1 VTGTLLVDRDA
12 AIEAELAAAVIGTL
26 LREDYAGLARRVRA
40 TADGPVLDW
49 PGPGWPGGPVL
60 RLRPDG
66 FLADFAVSGPAP
78 LTLGDVGALLAAIAP
93 AADAD
98 GVAAFGAECRQA
110 LATLR
115 LRERHLRERQPG
127 ERQPGERNLREQQP
141 DEQRLR
147 DLAPGPWLGPDGAVR
162 YDALAAARPHPAYP
176 TAACRLGFTDE
187 DSLRYAPEF
196 RPEFELAW
204 VAIPRAALV
213 TARPGRPGWWPE
225 MAEVGLP
232 GGLAAS
238 HELLPVHPLTAR
250 RGLAPALAEA
260 GLTGGGLT
268 GGGLTGGGLTG
279 GGLGGAVV
287 APGRR
292 LAVRPTLSTRTVAV
306 TADPGV
312 QLKLPLPVSTLG
324 RLNRRGLV
332 PRTLSDGALTGRLLA
347 GLTARDPALGG
358 LLLADDGDF
367 THAGHPAL
375 GYLRRRLPD
384 GLGAHRVVSV
394 AALLAPVPGAEGPM
408 EVHGEAQGAA
418 GRLVIDEL
426 AGLGWGGDPVAFFRA
441 YLDLLFGVQVRLFTR
456 YGIALESHQQ
466 NAAVVAGAG
475 APRLLV
481 KDFDGALIHHAR
493 LSGALGGAGPEP
505 GAFGDQRLLTGS
517 DDELADVF
525 ITITVHLCAG
535 ALAFGL
541 ARRGYAPLGELLAA
555 VRESLADA
563 LDREDGTPAA
573 RRLRARVL
581 EADRLTGKAMVT
593 AGTLTEKSRSGARD
607 INKFYG
613 PGGPN
618 YLKAAR

>member
-1 VTGTLLVDRDA
+1 VIGTLLVDRGA
-12 AIEAELAAAVIGTL
+12 AIEAGLATAVIDTL
-26 LREDYAGLARRVRA
+26 LREDYAGLAGRVRA

-49 PGPGWPGGPVL
+49 PGGPVL
-60 RLRPDG
+60 PLRPDG
-66 FLADFAVSGPAP
+66 FLSDFAVAGQAP
-78 LTLGDVGALLAAIAP
+78 LTLGDVGSLLAAVAP

-98 GVAAFGAECRQA
+98 GVAAFGVECRQA

-115 LRERHLRERQPG
+115 LRERHLGDRQLG
-127 ERQPGERNLREQQP
+127 EQDPREQDP
-141 DEQRLR
+141 C
-147 DLAPGPWLGPDGAVR
+147 DLAPGPGGAVR
-162 YDALAAARPHPAYP
+162 YDALAAAQPHPAYP

-213 TARPGRPGWWPE
+213 AARPGQPDWWPA
-225 MAEVGLP
+225 MTEVGLP
-232 GGLAAS
+232 AGLADS

-250 RGLAPALAEA
+250 RGLAQALAEA
-260 GLTGGGLT
+260 GLTD
-268 GGGLTGGGLTG
+268 
-279 GGLGGAVV
+279 AVI

-292 LAVRPTLSTRTVAV
+292 LAVRPTLSVRTVAV

-347 GLTARDPALGG
+347 GLAARDPALGG

-367 THAGHPAL
+367 AHAGHPAL

-384 GLGAHRVVSV
+384 GLGAYRVVSV
-394 AALLAPVPGAEGPM
+394 AALLAPVPGAEGAM
-408 EVHGEAQGAA
+408 EARGAA

-426 AGLGWGGDPVAFFRA
+426 AGLGWGGDPLAFFRA

-466 NAAVVAGAG
+466 NAAVVVGPS

-493 LSGALGGAGPEP
+493 LTGALGGAGPDA
-505 GAFGDQRLLTGS
+505 GAFGDQRLLSAS

-541 ARRGYAPLGELLAA
+541 ARRGYAPRGELLAA
-555 VRESLADA
+555 VRESLAGA
-563 LDREDGTPAA
+563 LDREDGAPAA

-581 EADRLTGKAMVT
+581 EAGRLTGKAMVT

>member
-1 VTGTLLVDRDA
+1 VVPAQDA
-12 AIEAELAAAVIGTL
+12 ALLAQDVATEAGLVTAVIDTL
-26 LREDYAGLARRVRA
+26 LREDYAGLAGRVRA
-40 TADGPVLDW
+40 TADGAVLD
-49 PGPGWPGGPVL
+49 WPGGPVL
-60 RLRPDG
+60 PLRPDG
-66 FLADFAVSGPAP
+66 FLADFAVAGPVP
-78 LTLGDVGALLAAIAP
+78 LTLKDVGSLLAAVAP

-98 GVAAFGAECRQA
+98 GVAAFGVECRQA

-115 LRERHLRERQPG
+115 LRERHPLEQDSLERQPHG
-127 ERQPGERNLREQQP
+127 
-141 DEQRLR
+141 
-147 DLAPGPWLGPDGAVR
+147 LAPGPWLGPDGAVR

-213 TARPGRPGWWPE
+213 MARPGRPDWWPE

-232 GGLAAS
+232 ADLAVS

-250 RGLAPALAEA
+250 LGLAQALAEG
-260 GLTGGGLT
+260 GLTESGPTGGGLT
-268 GGGLTGGGLTG
+268 GAA
-279 GGLGGAVV
+279 LGEAALGEAVI

-332 PRTLSDGALTGRLLA
+332 PRTLSDGALIGRLLA

-367 THAGHPAL
+367 VHAAHPAL
-375 GYLRRRLPD
+375 GYLRRHLPD
-384 GLGAHRVVSV
+384 GLGAYRVVSV
-394 AALLAPVPGAEGPM
+394 AALLAPVPGAEEM
-408 EVHGEAQGAA
+408 MGEHETA

-426 AGLGWGGDPVAFFRA
+426 AGLGWRGDPLAFFRA

-466 NAAVVAGAG
+466 NAAVVVGPS

-493 LSGALGGAGPEP
+493 LAGALGGAGPEP

-525 ITITVHLCAG
+525 VTITVHLCAG

-541 ARRGYAPLGELLAA
+541 ARRGYAPLGELLAV
-555 VRESLADA
+555 VRESLAGA
-563 LDREDGTPAA
+563 LDREDGTPAG

-618 YLKAAR
+618 YLQAAR

>member
-1 VTGTLLVDRDA
+1 MIGTHPAARAADAAVPVQDAARPAGDTALAARDA
-12 AIEAELAAAVIGTL
+12 AIEAGLATAVIDTL
-26 LREDYAGLARRVRA
+26 LREDYAGLAGRVRA

-49 PGPGWPGGPVL
+49 PGGPVL
-60 RLRPDG
+60 PLRPDG
-66 FLADFAVSGPAP
+66 FLADLAVAGPAP
-78 LTLGDVGALLAAIAP
+78 LTLGDVSSLLAAVAP

-98 GVAAFGAECRQA
+98 GVAAFGVECRQA

-115 LRERHLRERQPG
+115 LRERHLREGTTGGEQP
-127 ERQPGERNLREQQP
+127 
-141 DEQRLR
+141 R
-147 DLAPGPWLGPDGAVR
+147 DLAAESWLGAGGAVG

-176 TAACRLGFTDE
+176 TAACRLGFTRE

-204 VAIPRAALV
+204 AAIPRAALV
-213 TARPGRPGWWPE
+213 TSRPGRPDWWPE
-225 MAEVGLP
+225 MTEVGLP
-232 GGLAAS
+232 AGLADS

-250 RGLAPALAEA
+250 LGLAQALAEA
-260 GLTGGGLT
+260 GLAGGGL
-268 GGGLTGGGLTG
+268 GGDA
-279 GGLGGAVV
+279 LGGAVV
-287 APGRR
+287 APGRW

-332 PRTLSDGALTGRLLA
+332 PRTLSDGALIGRLLA
-347 GLTARDPALGG
+347 GLAARDPALGG

-367 THAGHPAL
+367 AHAGHPAL

-384 GLGAHRVVSV
+384 GLGACRVVSV
-394 AALLAPVPGAEGPM
+394 AALLAPVPGTEGPM
-408 EVHGEAQGAA
+408 EAPGAA

-475 APRLLV
+475 ALRLLV
-481 KDFDGALIHHAR
+481 KDFDGALIGHAR
-493 LSGALGGAGPEP
+493 LADALGGAGPEP
-505 GAFGDQRLLTGS
+505 GAFGDQRLLAGS

-555 VRESLADA
+555 VRAALAGA
-563 LDREDGTPAA
+563 LDREDDTPAA

>member
-1 VTGTLLVDRDA
+1 
-12 AIEAELAAAVIGTL
+12 VIGTHPAARAADRL
-26 LREDYAGLARRVRA
+26 RSPQDATVLARDTALEAGLATAVIDTLIREDYAGLAGRVRE
-40 TADGPVLDW
+40 TAAGPVLDW
-49 PGPGWPGGPVL
+49 PGGPVL
-60 RLRPDG
+60 PLRADG
-66 FLADFAVSGPAP
+66 FLADFAVAGLAQ
-78 LTLGDVGALLAAIAP
+78 LALRDVGSLLAAVAP

-115 LRERHLRERQPG
+115 LRERHLRERYPH
-127 ERQPGERNLREQQP
+127 EEPSHEQQLWH
-141 DEQRLR
+141 EQPR
-147 DLAPGPWLGPDGAVR
+147 DLGPGSWLGADGAVC

-204 VAIPRAALV
+204 VAIPQDALV
-213 TARPGRPGWWPE
+213 TAQPERPGWWPE
-225 MAEVGLP
+225 MTEVGLP
-232 GGLAAS
+232 AGLAAS

-250 RGLAPALAEA
+250 LGLAQALAEA
-260 GLTGGGLT
+260 GLAGAGLA
-268 GGGLTGGGLTG
+268 
-279 GGLGGAVV
+279 GAVV

-324 RLNRRGLV
+324 LLNRRGLV
-332 PRTLSDGALTGRLLA
+332 PRTLSDGALIGRLLA

-367 THAGHPAL
+367 AHAGHPAL

-384 GLGAHRVVSV
+384 GLGAYRVVSV

-408 EVHGEAQGAA
+408 EVHGEAHGAA

-466 NAAVVAGAG
+466 NAAVVVGPS

-493 LSGALGGAGPEP
+493 LAGALGGAGPEP
-505 GAFGDQRLLTGS
+505 AGFGDQRLLTGS

-541 ARRGYAPLGELLAA
+541 ARRGYAPLAELLAA
-555 VRESLADA
+555 VRAALAGA
-563 LDREDGTPAA
+563 LDREDDTPAA

>member
-1 VTGTLLVDRDA
+1 VIGTHPAARTAGPAVPGPAVPVRDA
-12 AIEAELAAAVIGTL
+12 ALLAEDAAVET
-26 LREDYAGLARRVRA
+26 GLA
-40 TADGPVLDW
+40 TVL
-49 PGPGWPGGPVL
+49 P
-60 RLRPDG
+60 LRPDG
-66 FLADFAVSGPAP
+66 FLADFAVAGRAP
-78 LTLGDVGALLAAIAP
+78 LTLGDVGALLAAVAP

-98 GVAAFGAECRQA
+98 GVAAFEVECRQA

-115 LRERHLRERQPG
+115 LRERQVRGR
-127 ERQPGERNLREQQP
+127 
-141 DEQRLR
+141 R
-147 DLAPGPWLGPDGAVR
+147 DVAPGSWLGPDGAVR

-204 VAIPRAALV
+204 AAIPRAALV
-213 TARPGRPGWWPE
+213 TSRPGRPDWWPA
-225 MAEVGLP
+225 MTEVGLP
-232 GGLAAS
+232 AGLAAS
-238 HELLPVHPLTAR
+238 HELLPVHPMTAR
-250 RGLAPALAEA
+250 LGLAQALAEA
-260 GLTGGGLT
+260 GLTD
-268 GGGLTGGGLTG
+268 
-279 GGLGGAVV
+279 AVI
-287 APGRR
+287 APGRW

-324 RLNRRGLV
+324 RLNRRALV
-332 PRTLSDGALTGRLLA
+332 PRTLCDGALIGRLLA
-347 GLTARDPALGG
+347 GLTARDPGLGG

-367 THAGHPAL
+367 AHAGHPAL

-384 GLGAHRVVSV
+384 GLGACRVVSV
-394 AALLAPVPGAEGPM
+394 AALLAPVPGAEGAMGKP
-408 EVHGEAQGAA
+408 GAA

-426 AGLGWGGDPVAFFRA
+426 AGLGWGGDPLAFFRA

-493 LSGALGGAGPEP
+493 LTGALGGAGPEP
-505 GAFGDQRLLTGS
+505 GGFGDQRLLAGS
-517 DDELADVF
+517 GDELADVF

-555 VRESLADA
+555 VRESLAGA
-563 LDREDGTPAA
+563 LDREESALDREKSALDRVESAAAA

-593 AGTLTEKSRSGARD
+593 AGTLTEKPRSGARD

-618 YLKAAR
+618 YLKATR

>member
-1 VTGTLLVDRDA
+1 VSGTLLVDLDA
-12 AIEAELAAAVIGTL
+12 ATEAELAAAVVDTL
-26 LREDYAGLARRVRA
+26 LREDYAGLAGRVRVTGA
-40 TADGPVLDW
+40 GTVLD
-49 PGPGWPGGPVL
+49 WPGGPVL
-60 RLRPDG
+60 PLRADG
-66 FLADFAVSGPAP
+66 FLADFAVTRQVP
-78 LTLGDVGALLAAIAP
+78 LTLSDVGSLLAAVAP

-98 GVAAFGAECRQA
+98 GVAAFGAECQQA

-115 LRERHLRERQPG
+115 LRDRHLGDRGSGDRGSGDRPLG
-127 ERQPGERNLREQQP
+127 
-141 DEQRLR
+141 
-147 DLAPGPWLGPDGAVR
+147 DLPPGPWVGPGGAVW

-204 VAIPRAALV
+204 VAVPRAALV
-213 TARPGRPGWWPE
+213 TASPGRPGWWPE
-225 MAEVGLP
+225 MTEVGLP
-232 GGLAAS
+232 ADLAAS

-250 RGLAPALAEA
+250 LALPQALAEA
-260 GLTGGGLT
+260 GLDRADQA
-268 GGGLTGGGLTG
+268 
-279 GGLGGAVV
+279 GAVV
-287 APGRR
+287 APGSR

-324 RLNRRGLV
+324 LLNRRGLV
-332 PRTLSDGALTGRLLA
+332 PRTLSDGALTGRILA

-358 LLLADDGDF
+358 LLLTDDGDF
-367 THAGHPAL
+367 AHAGHPAL

-384 GLGAHRVVSV
+384 GLGACRVVSV
-394 AALLAPVPGAEGPM
+394 AALLAPVPGAEATMGT
-408 EVHGEAQGAA
+408 HRAA
-418 GRLVIDEL
+418 GPLVVDEL
-426 AGLGWGGDPVAFFRA
+426 ARLGWGGDPVAFFRDW
-441 YLDLLFGVQVRLFTR
+441 LDLLFGVQVRLFVR

-466 NAAVVAGAG
+466 NAAVVVG
-475 APRLLV
+475 PSTLRLLV
-481 KDFDGALIHHAR
+481 KDFDGALIQHGR
-493 LSGALGGAGPEP
+493 LTGALGGAGPDP
-505 GAFGDQRLLTGS
+505 AAFGDQRLLTDS
-517 DDELADVF
+517 EDELADVF

-541 ARRGYAPLGELLAA
+541 ARRGYAALPGLLAM
-555 VRESLADA
+555 VRQSLAGA
-563 LDREDGTPAA
+563 LDREDDAPAT

-581 EADRLTGKAMVT
+581 EAERLTGKAMVT

-618 YLKAAR
+618 YLRTAR

>member
-1 VTGTLLVDRDA
+1 VSGTLLVDRDA
-12 AIEAELAAAVIGTL
+12 ATEAELAAAVVDTL
-26 LREDYAGLARRVRA
+26 LREDYAGLAGRVRVTGA
-40 TADGPVLDW
+40 GTVLD
-49 PGPGWPGGPVL
+49 WPGGPVL
-60 RLRPDG
+60 PLRADG
-66 FLADFAVSGPAP
+66 FLADFAVTRQVP
-78 LTLGDVGALLAAIAP
+78 LTLSDVGSLLAAVAP

-98 GVAAFGAECRQA
+98 GVAAFGAECQQA

-115 LRERHLRERQPG
+115 LRDRHLGDRGSGDRGSGDRPLG
-127 ERQPGERNLREQQP
+127 
-141 DEQRLR
+141 
-147 DLAPGPWLGPDGAVR
+147 DLPPGPWVGPGGAVW

-204 VAIPRAALV
+204 VAVPRAALV
-213 TARPGRPGWWPE
+213 TASPGRPGWWPE
-225 MAEVGLP
+225 MTEVGLP
-232 GGLAAS
+232 ADLAAS

-250 RGLAPALAEA
+250 LALPQALAEA
-260 GLTGGGLT
+260 GLDRADQA
-268 GGGLTGGGLTG
+268 
-279 GGLGGAVV
+279 GAVV
-287 APGRR
+287 APGSR

-324 RLNRRGLV
+324 LLNRRGLV
-332 PRTLSDGALTGRLLA
+332 PRTLSDGALTGRILA

-358 LLLADDGDF
+358 LLLTDDGDF
-367 THAGHPAL
+367 AHAGHPAL

-384 GLGAHRVVSV
+384 GLGACRVVSV
-394 AALLAPVPGAEGPM
+394 AALLAPVPGAEATMGT
-408 EVHGEAQGAA
+408 HRAA
-418 GRLVIDEL
+418 GPLVVDEL
-426 AGLGWGGDPVAFFRA
+426 ARLGWGGDPVAFFRDW
-441 YLDLLFGVQVRLFTR
+441 LDLLFGVQVRLFVR

-466 NAAVVAGAG
+466 NAAVVVG
-475 APRLLV
+475 PSTLRLLV
-481 KDFDGALIHHAR
+481 KDFDGALIQPGR
-493 LSGALGGAGPEP
+493 LTGALGGAGPDP
-505 GAFGDQRLLTGS
+505 AAFGDQRLLTDS
-517 DDELADVF
+517 EDELADVF

-541 ARRGYAPLGELLAA
+541 ARRGYAALPGLLAM
-555 VRESLADA
+555 VRQSLAGA
-563 LDREDGTPAA
+563 LDREDDAPAT

-581 EADRLTGKAMVT
+581 EAERLTGKAMVT

-618 YLKAAR
+618 YLRTAR

>member
-1 VTGTLLVDRDA
+1 
-12 AIEAELAAAVIGTL
+12 
-26 LREDYAGLARRVRA
+26 
-40 TADGPVLDW
+40 
-49 PGPGWPGGPVL
+49 
-60 RLRPDG
+60 
-66 FLADFAVSGPAP
+66 
-78 LTLGDVGALLAAIAP
+78 
-93 AADAD
+93 
-98 GVAAFGAECRQA
+98 
-110 LATLR
+110 
-115 LRERHLRERQPG
+115 
-127 ERQPGERNLREQQP
+127 
-141 DEQRLR
+141 
-147 DLAPGPWLGPDGAVR
+147 
-162 YDALAAARPHPAYP
+162 
-176 TAACRLGFTDE
+176 
-187 DSLRYAPEF
+187 
-196 RPEFELAW
+196 
-204 VAIPRAALV
+204 
-213 TARPGRPGWWPE
+213 
-225 MAEVGLP
+225 
-232 GGLAAS
+232 
-238 HELLPVHPLTAR
+238 
-250 RGLAPALAEA
+250 
-260 GLTGGGLT
+260 
-268 GGGLTGGGLTG
+268 
-279 GGLGGAVV
+279 
-287 APGRR
+287 
-292 LAVRPTLSTRTVAV
+292 
-306 TADPGV
+306 
-312 QLKLPLPVSTLG
+312 
-324 RLNRRGLV
+324 
-332 PRTLSDGALTGRLLA
+332 
-347 GLTARDPALGG
+347 
-358 LLLADDGDF
+358 
-367 THAGHPAL
+367 
-375 GYLRRRLPD
+375 
-384 GLGAHRVVSV
+384 
-394 AALLAPVPGAEGPM
+394 M
-408 EVHGEAQGAA
+408 EVHGEAHGAA

-426 AGLGWGGDPVAFFRA
+426 AGLGWGGDPLAFFRA

-466 NAAVVAGAG
+466 NAAVAVGAG

>member
-1 VTGTLLVDRDA
+1 VTGTLLVDR
-12 AIEAELAAAVIGTL
+12 AAAVESGLATAVIDTL
-26 LREDYAGLARRVRA
+26 LREDYAGLAGRVRE

-49 PGPGWPGGPVL
+49 PGGPVL
-60 RLRPDG
+60 PLRPDG
-66 FLADFAVSGPAP
+66 FLADFAVAGPAP
-78 LTLGDVGALLAAIAP
+78 LTLGDVGSLLAAVAP

-98 GVAAFGAECRQA
+98 GVAAFEAECRQA

-115 LRERHLRERQPG
+115 LRERHLR
-127 ERQPGERNLREQQP
+127 
-141 DEQRLR
+141 DR
-147 DLAPGPWLGPDGAVR
+147 DWHDVAPGSWLGPDGAVR

-187 DSLRYAPEF
+187 DSLGYAPEF

-204 VAIPRAALV
+204 VAVPRSALV
-213 TARPGRPGWWPE
+213 TSRPGRPDWWPE

-232 GGLAAS
+232 AGLADR

-250 RGLAPALAEA
+250 LGLAPALAEA
-260 GLTGGGLT
+260 GLTECRPTRGGLD
-268 GGGLTGGGLTG
+268 GAGLTD
-279 GGLGGAVV
+279 AVI

-332 PRTLSDGALTGRLLA
+332 PRTLSDGALIGRLLA
-347 GLTARDPALGG
+347 GLTARDPGLGG

-367 THAGHPAL
+367 AHAGHPAL

-384 GLGAHRVVSV
+384 GLGAYRVVSV

-408 EVHGEAQGAA
+408 EVHGGTRGAA

-426 AGLGWGGDPVAFFRA
+426 AGLGWGGDPLAFFRA

-466 NAAVVAGAG
+466 NAAVVVGAG

-493 LSGALGGAGPEP
+493 LTGALGGAGPEP
-505 GAFGDQRLLTGS
+505 GAFGDQRLLAGS

-525 ITITVHLCAG
+525 VTITVHLCAG

-541 ARRGYAPLGELLAA
+541 AGRGYAPLGELLAA
-555 VRESLADA
+555 VRESLAGA
-563 LDREDGTPAA
+563 LDREEGAPAA
-573 RRLRARVL
+573 RLRARVL

-593 AGTLTEKSRSGARD
+593 AGTLTEKARSGARD

-618 YLKAAR
+618 YLKAAW

>member
-1 VTGTLLVDRDA
+1 
-12 AIEAELAAAVIGTL
+12 LAA
-26 LREDYAGLARRVRA
+26 E
-40 TADGPVLDW
+40 
-49 PGPGWPGGPVL
+49 
-60 RLRPDG
+60 
-66 FLADFAVSGPAP
+66 S
-78 LTLGDVGALLAAIAP
+78 
-93 AADAD
+93 
-98 GVAAFGAECRQA
+98 
-110 LATLR
+110 
-115 LRERHLRERQPG
+115 
-127 ERQPGERNLREQQP
+127 
-141 DEQRLR
+141 
-147 DLAPGPWLGPDGAVR
+147 WLGAGGAVR

-176 TAACRLGFTDE
+176 TAACRLGFTGE

-204 VAIPRAALV
+204 AAIPRAALV
-213 TARPGRPGWWPE
+213 TSRPGRPDWWPE
-225 MAEVGLP
+225 MTEVGLP
-232 GGLAAS
+232 AGLADS
-238 HELLPVHPLTAR
+238 HELLPVHPLTAG
-250 RGLAPALAEA
+250 RGLAQALAEG
-260 GLTGGGLT
+260 GLAEGGLAGGGLA
-268 GGGLTGGGLTG
+268 GGGLGGDGP
-279 GGLGGAVV
+279 GGAVV
-287 APGRR
+287 APGRW

-306 TADPGV
+306 TADPEV

-332 PRTLSDGALTGRLLA
+332 PRTLSDGALIGRLLA
-347 GLTARDPALGG
+347 GLAARDPALGG

-367 THAGHPAL
+367 AHAGHPAL

-384 GLGAHRVVSV
+384 GLGACRVVSV
-394 AALLAPVPGAEGPM
+394 AALLAPVPGAEGAM
-408 EVHGEAQGAA
+408 EVHGEAPGAA

-481 KDFDGALIHHAR
+481 KDFDGALIRQAR
-493 LSGALGGAGPEP
+493 LASALGGAGPEP
-505 GAFGDQRLLTGS
+505 GAFGDQRLLAGS

-541 ARRGYAPLGELLAA
+541 ARRGYAPLGQLLAA
-555 VRESLADA
+555 VRAALAGA
-563 LDREDGTPAA
+563 LDREDDTSAA

>member
-1 VTGTLLVDRDA
+1 VIGTHPAARAASPAVPVQDA
-12 AIEAELAAAVIGTL
+12 ALPAGDAAVEAGDAAVEAGLATAVIDTL
-26 LREDYAGLARRVRA
+26 LREDYAGLAGRVRA

-49 PGPGWPGGPVL
+49 PGGPVL
-60 RLRPDG
+60 PLRPDG
-66 FLADFAVSGPAP
+66 FLGDFAVARPAP
-78 LTLGDVGALLAAIAP
+78 LTLRDVGALLAAIAP

-98 GVAAFGAECRQA
+98 GVAAFGVECRQA

-115 LRERHLRERQPG
+115 LRERQS
-127 ERQPGERNLREQQP
+127 
-141 DEQRLR
+141 R
-147 DLAPGPWLGPDGAVR
+147 DLAPGSWLGPDGAVR

-213 TARPGRPGWWPE
+213 TSRAGRPDWWPE
-225 MAEVGLP
+225 MTEVGLP
-232 GGLAAS
+232 AGLAAS
-238 HELLPVHPLTAR
+238 HELLPVHPMTAR
-250 RGLAPALAEA
+250 LGLAQALAEA
-260 GLTGGGLT
+260 GP
-268 GGGLTGGGLTG
+268 
-279 GGLGGAVV
+279 GGAGIGEAVI

-292 LAVRPTLSTRTVAV
+292 LAVRPTLSIRTVAV

-312 QLKLPLPVSTLG
+312 QLKLPLPASTLG
-324 RLNRRGLV
+324 RLNRRRLV
-332 PRTLSDGALTGRLLA
+332 PRTLSDGALIGRLLA
-347 GLTARDPALGG
+347 GLTARDPGLGG

-367 THAGHPAL
+367 VHAGHPAL

-384 GLGAHRVVSV
+384 GLGADRVVSV
-394 AALLAPVPGAEGPM
+394 AALLAPVPGAEGAM
-408 EVHGEAQGAA
+408 GTHRAA

-426 AGLGWGGDPVAFFRA
+426 AGLGWGGDPLAFFRA

-481 KDFDGALIHHAR
+481 KDFDGALIRHAR
-493 LSGALGGAGPEP
+493 LAGALGGAGPEP
-505 GAFGDQRLLTGS
+505 GGFGDQRLLASS

-535 ALAFGL
+535 TLAFGL

-555 VRESLADA
+555 VRESLAGA
-563 LDREDGTPAA
+563 LDREENAVDREENAAAA

-618 YLKAAR
+618 YLKATR

>member
-1 VTGTLLVDRDA
+1 VIGTHPAARAADAAVPVQDAARPAGDTALAARDA
-12 AIEAELAAAVIGTL
+12 AIEAGLATAVIDTL
-26 LREDYAGLARRVRA
+26 LREDYAGLAGRVRA

-49 PGPGWPGGPVL
+49 PGGPVL
-60 RLRPDG
+60 PLRPDG
-66 FLADFAVSGPAP
+66 FLADFAVAGPAP
-78 LTLGDVGALLAAIAP
+78 LTLGDVSSLLAAVAP
-93 AADAD
+93 AADAG
-98 GVAAFGAECRQA
+98 GVAAFGVECRQA

-115 LRERHLRERQPG
+115 LRERHLREGTTGGEQP
-127 ERQPGERNLREQQP
+127 
-141 DEQRLR
+141 R
-147 DLAPGPWLGPDGAVR
+147 DLAAGSWLGAGGAVG

-187 DSLRYAPEF
+187 DSRRYAPEF

-204 VAIPRAALV
+204 AAIPRTALV
-213 TARPGRPGWWPE
+213 TSRPGRPDWWPE
-225 MAEVGLP
+225 MTEVGLP
-232 GGLAAS
+232 AGLADS

-250 RGLAPALAEA
+250 LGLAQALAEA
-260 GLTGGGLT
+260 GLAGGGL
-268 GGGLTGGGLTG
+268 GGDA
-279 GGLGGAVV
+279 LGGAVV
-287 APGRR
+287 APGRW

-332 PRTLSDGALTGRLLA
+332 PRTLSDGALIGRLLA
-347 GLTARDPALGG
+347 GLAARDPALGG

-367 THAGHPAL
+367 AHAGHPAL

-384 GLGAHRVVSV
+384 GLGACRVVSV
-394 AALLAPVPGAEGPM
+394 AALLAPVPGTEGPM
-408 EVHGEAQGAA
+408 EAPGAA

-475 APRLLV
+475 ALRLLV
-481 KDFDGALIHHAR
+481 KDFDGALIGHAR
-493 LSGALGGAGPEP
+493 LADALGGAGPEP
-505 GAFGDQRLLTGS
+505 GAFGDQRLLAGS

-555 VRESLADA
+555 VRAALAGA
-563 LDREDGTPAA
+563 LDREDDTSAA

>member
-1 VTGTLLVDRDA
+1 VSGTLLVDRDVA
-12 AIEAELAAAVIGTL
+12 TEAELAAAVVDTL
-26 LREDYAGLARRVRA
+26 LREDYAGLAGRVRVTGA
-40 TADGPVLDW
+40 GTVLD
-49 PGPGWPGGPVL
+49 WPGGPVL
-60 RLRPDG
+60 PLRADG
-66 FLADFAVSGPAP
+66 FLADFAVTRQVP
-78 LTLGDVGALLAAIAP
+78 LTLSDVGSLLAAVAP

-98 GVAAFGAECRQA
+98 GVAAFGAECQQA

-115 LRERHLRERQPG
+115 LRDRHLGDRGSAGRPLG
-127 ERQPGERNLREQQP
+127 
-141 DEQRLR
+141 
-147 DLAPGPWLGPDGAVR
+147 DLPPGPWVGPGGAVW

-204 VAIPRAALV
+204 VAVPRAALV

-225 MAEVGLP
+225 MTEVGLP
-232 GGLAAS
+232 ADLAAS

-250 RGLAPALAEA
+250 LALPQALAEA
-260 GLTGGGLT
+260 GLDRADQA
-268 GGGLTGGGLTG
+268 
-279 GGLGGAVV
+279 GAVV
-287 APGRR
+287 APGSR

-324 RLNRRGLV
+324 LLNRRGLV
-332 PRTLSDGALTGRLLA
+332 PRTLSDGALTGRILA

-358 LLLADDGDF
+358 LLLTDDGDF
-367 THAGHPAL
+367 AHAGHPAL

-384 GLGAHRVVSV
+384 GLGACRVVAV
-394 AALLAPVPGAEGPM
+394 AALLAPVPGAEATTGT
-408 EVHGEAQGAA
+408 HRAA
-418 GRLVIDEL
+418 GPLVVDEL
-426 AGLGWGGDPVAFFRA
+426 AQLGWGGDPVAFFRDW
-441 YLDLLFGVQVRLFTR
+441 LDLLFGVQVRLFVR

-466 NAAVVAGAG
+466 NAAVVVG
-475 APRLLV
+475 PSTLRLLV
-481 KDFDGALIHHAR
+481 KDFDGALIQPGR
-493 LSGALGGAGPEP
+493 LTGALGGAGPDP
-505 GAFGDQRLLTGS
+505 AAFGDQRLLTGS
-517 DDELADVF
+517 EDELADVF

-541 ARRGYAPLGELLAA
+541 ARRGYAALPGLLAM
-555 VRESLADA
+555 VRQSLAGA
-563 LDREDGTPAA
+563 LDREDDAPAT

-581 EADRLTGKAMVT
+581 EAERLTGKAMVT

-618 YLKAAR
+618 YLRTAR

>member
-1 VTGTLLVDRDA
+1 MTGTLLVDRDVA
-12 AIEAELAAAVIGTL
+12 LEAGLAAAVVDTL
-26 LREDYAGLARRVRA
+26 LREDYAGLAGRVRA
-40 TADGPVLDW
+40 TGAGMVLD
-49 PGPGWPGGPVL
+49 WPGGPVL
-60 RLRPDG
+60 PLRPDG
-66 FLADFAVSGPAP
+66 FLADFAVSRQAP
-78 LTLGDVGALLAAIAP
+78 LTLRCVGSLLAAVAP
-93 AADAD
+93 TADAE
-98 GVAAFGAECRQA
+98 GVAAFGAECQQA

-115 LRERHLRERQPG
+115 LRDRHLGQRHRDEPG
-127 ERQPGERNLREQQP
+127 Q
-141 DEQRLR
+141 DESRPR
-147 DLAPGPWLGPDGAVR
+147 DLPPGPWVGPAGAIC

-204 VAIPRAALV
+204 VAVPRAALV
-213 TARPGRPGWWPE
+213 TARPGQPSWWPE

-232 GGLAAS
+232 ADLAAS

-250 RGLAPALAEA
+250 LSLAQALAEA
-260 GLTGGGLT
+260 GLAESGLAESGLVGGGLV
-268 GGGLTGGGLTG
+268 GGGLA
-279 GGLGGAVV
+279 GAVV

-306 TADPGV
+306 TADPGT

-324 RLNRRGLV
+324 LLNRRGLV
-332 PRTLSDGALTGRLLA
+332 PRTLSDGALTGGILA
-347 GLTARDPALGG
+347 RLTADDPALGG
-358 LLLADDGDF
+358 LLLTDDGDF
-367 THAGHPAL
+367 AHAGHPAL

-384 GLGAHRVVSV
+384 GLGACRVVSV
-394 AALLAPVPGAEGPM
+394 AALLAPVTGAEDVMG
-408 EVHGEAQGAA
+408 ADGAA

-426 AGLGWGGDPVAFFRA
+426 AHLGWGGDPIAFFRA
-441 YLDLLFGVQVRLFTR
+441 WLDLLFGVQVRLFAR

-466 NAAVVAGAG
+466 NAAVVVGSSRLG
-475 APRLLV
+475 LLV

-493 LSGALGGAGPEP
+493 LTGALGGGAPDP
-505 GAFGDQRLLTGS
+505 AAFGDQRLLTGD

-525 ITITVHLCAG
+525 VTITVHLCAG

-541 ARRGYAPLGELLAA
+541 AERGYAPLATLLGIARQSLVDA
-555 VRESLADA
+555 LEREADA
-563 LDREDGTPAA
+563 PATG
-573 RRLRARVL
+573 RLRDRVL
-581 EADRLTGKAMVT
+581 SAERLTGKAMVT
-593 AGTLTEKSRSGARD
+593 AGTLTEKSRTGARD